1 MSMQA
6 LEQFYDKVRASEALE
21 AEATAAMQ
29 VGAAAVV
36 ALGAREGFSF
46 TAEELAAGLEK
57 ISGGAELSEKD
68 LDLVAGG
75 IPNFH
80 SAYKE
85 SYHGKKIFS

>member
-6 LEQFYDKVRASEALE
+6 LEQFYDTVRASEALE

-36 ALGAREGFSF
+36 ARGAREGFSF
-46 TAEELAAGLEK
+46 SAEELAAGLEK

-75 IPNFH
+75 IVDTR
-80 SAYKE
+80 SALKD
-85 SYHGKKIFS
+85 SFHGKKIF

>member
-1 MSMQA
+1 MSVQA

-46 TAEELAAGLEK
+46 SAEELATGLEK
-57 ISGGAELSEKD
+57 LSGGAELSEKD

-75 IPNFH
+75 IPNLHAARKDQF
-80 SAYKE
+80 
-85 SYHGKKIFS
+85 HGKKSF

>member
-21 AEATAAMQ
+21 AEAAAAMQ
-29 VGAAAVV
+29 EGAAAVV

-46 TAEELAAGLEK
+46 TAEELAAGLDRL
-57 ISGGAELSEKD
+57 SGGEELSETD

-75 IPNFH
+75 VVNPN
-80 SAYKE
+80 A
-85 SYHGKKIFS
+85 GKNPVFGSKIIH